1 MEATKCIVYSM
12 DGSKN
17 EIDVNDS
24 HTIHS
29 LIYLL
34 YKLDDKHIYT
44 IYKAGNEYPVFT
56 NTKLN
61 TFEVDS
67 ETNSFSLFALK
78 KEITEDIVNN
88 FNTITWNQIIE
99 QNNVQS
105 IKQIFPLETFVIQV
119 NQHYLTNLSPMC
131 YMTNLQHLS
140 LKNCNEIS
148 DLTPLETLY
157 NLHRIS
163 INKCPKL
170 LDIRPI
176 SRLPNLRRL
185 DIIYCDQIVDNN
197 CRMEFFKQDTSIHIS
212 RLCQARLRFLRLR
225 LEKQNTYSRLMNDIG
240 LSLSHMTNLT
250 ELYISDCHR
259 LTDLSQF
266 IALTNLNSLHITN
279 CVNIENTDILRIMTT
294 LTDLQIIDCVNPMT
308 NN

>member
-1 MEATKCIVYSM
+1 MEVTKCILYSM
-12 DGSKN
+12 DGSKK
-17 EIDVNDS
+17 EVDVNDS

-105 IKQIFPLETFVIQV
+105 IYHIFPLETFVIHV
-119 NQHYLTNLSPMC
+119 NQCYLASLSPIR

-140 LKNCNEIS
+140 LKNCNELS

-157 NLHRIS
+157 NLHRMT

-170 LDIRPI
+170 IDIRPI

-197 CRMEFFKQDTSIHIS
+197 CRMEFFKQDASIHIS

-308 NN
+308 NY